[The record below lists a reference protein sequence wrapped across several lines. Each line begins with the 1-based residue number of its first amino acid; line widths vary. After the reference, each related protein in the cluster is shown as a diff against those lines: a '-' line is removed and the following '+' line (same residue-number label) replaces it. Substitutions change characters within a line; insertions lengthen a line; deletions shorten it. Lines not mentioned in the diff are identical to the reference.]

1 MIENQN
7 FNEEIEPR
15 ENILLLNKNSN
26 EINTNQ
32 TMMQNIRDIK

>member
-32 TMMQNIRDIK
+32 TMMQNVRDIK

>member
-1 MIENQN
+1 MIENRN

>member
-7 FNEEIEPR
+7 FNEEVEPR

-32 TMMQNIRDIK
+32 TIMQNIRDIK

>member
-32 TMMQNIRDIK
+32 AMMQNTRDIK